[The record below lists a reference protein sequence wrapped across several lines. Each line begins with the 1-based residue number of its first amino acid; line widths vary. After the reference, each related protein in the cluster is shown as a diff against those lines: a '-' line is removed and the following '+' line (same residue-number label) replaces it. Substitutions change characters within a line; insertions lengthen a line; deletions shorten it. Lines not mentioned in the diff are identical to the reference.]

1 MTFFPVPFFS
11 QNCSNKDLKTD
22 LLNCDTVLLDLNNL
36 KSKERVKAINPLH
49 KLRSI
54 KFSTRRTI
62 SVKCPETQ
70 NGKML
75 IFLNIQLVLNE
86 VMKWGI

>member
-1 MTFFPVPFFS
+1 MPLFS
-11 QNCSNKDLKTD
+11 QNCSNKDLMKTD
-22 LLNCDTVLLDLNNL
+22 LLNCDTVLHYLNNL
-36 KSKERVKAINPLH
+36 KSKERVKAVNPLH
-49 KLRSI
+49 KLRSM

-75 IFLNIQLVLNE
+75 IILHIQLVLNE
-86 VMKWGI
+86 VTKWGI